1 MAGPVRIAGLV
12 RAAEVVR
19 RELGSPLTVERR
31 ERLRK
36 QVSDNL
42 QQVQQILRNRAAQVG
57 DLPAPSQRAYRFLA
71 ALEWANVPAAAP
83 PEAQAAPAEVPATP
97 KTMLSWRGLNAFID
111 RMLGRLA
118 TAGEA
123 ELPSIGDAISRT
135 SRQIELTIQRRS
147 VPPDGLSAATRDQRG
162 WLSFFSRPEN
172 VLAYWQA
179 RSLASRV
186 LDAAAAGSRHYPPP
200 LTIHFGPLHG
210 IYKLRAA
217 RSGPLLR
224 LPTPM
229 IAFNEDAFAQLAA
242 LVFDRGQDSRQH
254 VIAQMTGDGYQTVR
268 AELEALGGIVEQ
280 VRGAAH
286 DLGESFDRVNADYFR
301 GEMARPRLTW
311 NRTFTGRKFGH
322 YDWIHDTVMVSRT
335 LDSPAVPRFVV
346 DFLVFHELLHKF
358 HGLHWVNGRGY
369 AHTAEFQQSERKFAR
384 YEEAEAVLKKL
395 AREVG

>member
-12 RAAEVVR
+12 RVADVVR
-19 RELGSPLTVERR
+19 RELGAPITAERR
-31 ERLRK
+31 ERLRQ

-42 QQVQQILRNRAAQVG
+42 QQVQQILRRSAAQIG
-57 DLPAPSQRAYRFLA
+57 DLPAPSQRAYQFLA
-71 ALEWANVPAAAP
+71 AVEWSKVAAAEPAAVPAP
-83 PEAQAAPAEVPATP
+83 PRTI
-97 KTMLSWRGLNAFID
+97 LSWRGLSALIE
-111 RMLGRLA
+111 RMLHRLA
-118 TAGEA
+118 TAGSEA
-123 ELPSIGDAISRT
+123 ELPSIGDAIARQ
-135 SRQIELTIQRRS
+135 SRQIELTIQRRA
-147 VPPDGLSAATRDQRG
+147 VPPDGLSAATRGQRG

-179 RSLASRV
+179 RMLASRV

-200 LTIHFGPLHG
+200 LTIHFRPVHG
-210 IYKLRAA
+210 IYKLHAA
-217 RSGPLLR
+217 RSGPVLQ

-229 IAFNEDAFAQLAA
+229 IAFDEDGFTQLAA
-242 LVFDRGQDSRQH
+242 LVFGRVHDARQH
-254 VIAQMTGDGYQTVR
+254 VVTQMTGDGYQAVR

-286 DLGESFDRVNADYFR
+286 DLGESFARVNADYFR
-301 GEMARPRLTW
+301 GDMPRPRLTW

-335 LDSPAVPRFVV
+335 LDSPKVPQFVV

-395 AREVG
+395 ALEVR